1 VKSVANLNTVL
12 LKTVRITSWPL
23 LVLMVLYLVTGYT
36 LCGQPVIGDL
46 MSVDKALAVHR
57 FFDIPLV
64 ILFLGHSLPGVYLE
78 FVRWGWIGRRNKT

>member
-1 VKSVANLNTVL
+1 MANLNTIL

-36 LCGQPVIGDL
+36 LCGTPVIGDL
-46 MSVDKALAVHR
+46 MSVDTALAVHR
-57 FFDIPLV
+57 FFDWPLL
-64 ILFLGHSLPGVYLE
+64 ILFLGHSLPGVCLE